1 MRVRP
6 LYLDGQWT
14 TTNKSV
20 EVRNPATAEIIAS
33 VSTVDRAAVA
43 TAIASAHRAFL
54 SWRTQT
60 AKARREYLQ
69 HIAAHLDARAEE
81 IARTLTL
88 ENGKPIAQSRA
99 EVSMSIEHL
108 RWFAEEAGRAYGRIV
123 PNQASGKRHLVV
135 KTPIGV
141 VGAISPWNFPLM
153 LAVRKI
159 APALA
164 AGCTVILKPARQTP
178 LCALAFAECAAKA
191 QLPAGVFQVVVGPAA
206 DIGQEFLENPLCR
219 KVSFTGSTD
228 VGRELIRG
236 AAPGVKP
243 LSLELGGQAPVLIF
257 ADADLDRALEGT
269 MVAKFRNT
277 GQSCIAANRIYV
289 ERPVYATFAERFV
302 QRVKAMRVGNGLD
315 PDIEIGPLIDEA
327 ALDGAL
333 EHIQDAQAK
342 GAQLLCGGS
351 RKPSGTGHFLEPTVL
366 GEVPDQALCMRE
378 ETFAPVAPLAPFD
391 TEREAI
397 DKANSTPFGLSAYV
411 FTSDLSRCFR
421 IMDELEA
428 GIIAI
433 NDGLPTTSQ
442 APFGGLKQSGWG
454 RELGL
459 EGMEAFLE
467 TKHISIGI

>member
-342 GAQLLCGGS
+342 GA
-351 RKPSGTGHFLEPTVL
+351 R
-366 GEVPDQALCMRE
+366 
-378 ETFAPVAPLAPFD
+378 
-391 TEREAI
+391 
-397 DKANSTPFGLSAYV
+397 
-411 FTSDLSRCFR
+411 
-421 IMDELEA
+421 
-428 GIIAI
+428 
-433 NDGLPTTSQ
+433 
-442 APFGGLKQSGWG
+442 
-454 RELGL
+454 
-459 EGMEAFLE
+459 
-467 TKHISIGI
+467 